1 MDLEETTMSE
11 GKSNRRSYTSPLR
24 CNQKEN
30 TRDRILDTV
39 AEIINE
45 GRILDFSVKD
55 VAVRAGISYGT
66 VYRHFPTRESFL
78 EALYEATSEIMA
90 RSSPFT
96 PQSLDDIP
104 AMARK
109 TLEMF
114 EERAT
119 LVQAFTVALLANNVQ
134 PNSRPQRDQKIQ
146 EMVMES
152 APHFSSGAAKQ
163 ATAIISHLYSS
174 LTWVTLKQ
182 RYGLNSEETAESLNW
197 ALQTLIQDIT
207 HHEENNCGR

>member
-1 MDLEETTMSE
+1 MSE

-39 AEIINE
+39 AEMISE

-78 EALYEATSEIMA
+78 EALYEVASEIMA
-90 RSSPFT
+90 QSSPFT

-109 TLEMF
+109 TVEMF

-119 LVQAFTVALLANNVQ
+119 LVQAFTIALLANNVQ
-134 PNSRPQRDQKIQ
+134 PDSRQQRDQKIQ

-152 APHFSSGAAKQ
+152 APHLSSEAARQ
-163 ATAIISHLYSS
+163 VTAIISHLYSS
-174 LTWVTLKQ
+174 LTWVILKQ
-182 RYGLNSEETAESLNW
+182 RYGLNSEETTEALNW
-197 ALQTLIQDIT
+197 ALKTLIQDLT
-207 HHEENNCGR
+207 RHKEEQT

>member
-1 MDLEETTMSE
+1 MSE
-11 GKSNRRSYTSPLR
+11 GKSTRRSYTSPLR
-24 CNQKEN
+24 SNQKDN

-39 AEIINE
+39 ADIISE

-78 EALYEATSEIMA
+78 EALYEAASEIMA
-90 RSSPFT
+90 QSSPVT

-104 AMARK
+104 AMATK
-109 TLEMF
+109 TVEMF
-114 EERAT
+114 EKRAT
-119 LVQAFTVALLANNVQ
+119 LVTAFTIALLANNVQ
-134 PNSRPQRDQKIQ
+134 PNSRHQRDHKMQ

-152 APHFSSGAAKQ
+152 APHLSSGAARQ
-163 ATAIISHLYSS
+163 VTAIISHLNSS

-182 RYGLNSEETAESLNW
+182 RYGFNSEETVAALNW
-197 ALQTLIQDIT
+197 ALQTLIQDIIR
-207 HHEENNCGR
+207 HE